1 MDRRFARRKHEML
14 AECEIRPELVRGLQ
28 PRLSEFLAPF
38 AAGLRVDAQRQHTL
52 EFCQGLLSNVKR
64 KNVESIAYQHDQDR
78 RNLQHFIGLA
88 EWDYRPMVDELCRQ
102 VGAELGEPDA
112 VLVIDPSAFPKQGK
126 KSVGVARQWCGR
138 LGKVDNCQ
146 VGVYLAYVSREER
159 ALCDFRLFLPKEWTQ
174 DRRRCRGSGV
184 PPTVRRRTRH
194 ELALE
199 MILARRDVLPHAWVT
214 ADDEFGKVTHF
225 RRDLHEAGERY
236 LLAAPDSLT
245 VRILDSDEL
254 PRRGRGLVKARHF
267 VGVAQV
273 RNELLATA
281 WQRIDVRDAEK
292 GPLVVEVAVVPH
304 VQTKGGG
311 RRTKYAERL
320 ILIRYQAADGA
331 RHDDAYFSN
340 APSDTPAAEFARVA
354 AAEHRVEE
362 CLRRAKSEAGLA
374 DYEVRTW
381 VGWHHHQTL
390 SLIAT
395 WFLVQETRRGKKIDT
410 SLDRSATAT
419 SHFPTAR
426 TRMESYTA
434 GLDCQERPAPLAA

>member
-1 MDRRFARRKHEML
+1 MDRRFTRRKQEML
-14 AECEIRPELVRGLQ
+14 AECEVSPDLLRLQ
-28 PRLSEFLAPF
+28 PRLGEFLTPF
-38 AAGLRVDAQRQHTL
+38 SACLCVEAQRVHAL
-52 EFCQGLLSNVKR
+52 EFCQGLMSKVER

-78 RNLQHFIGLA
+78 RNLQHFMGTA
-88 EWDYRPMVDELCRQ
+88 EWNHQPMLDELCRQ
-102 VGAELGEPDA
+102 VGSELGETDGI
-112 VLVIDPSAFPKQGK
+112 LVIDPSAFPKQGK

-146 VGVYLAYVSREER
+146 VGVYLAYVSRREH
-159 ALCDFRLFLPKEWTQ
+159 ALCDFRLFLSEEWTR
-174 DRRRCRGSGV
+174 DRRRCRAAGV
-184 PPTVRRRTRH
+184 PKSVRHRTRH

-199 MILARRDVLPHAWVT
+199 MIRARRDALPHRWIT

-225 RRDLHEAGERY
+225 RRDLHELGERY
-236 LLAAPDSLT
+236 LLAVPHSLT

-254 PRRGRGLVKARHF
+254 PRRGPGRAKARPF
-267 VGVAQV
+267 VSAARV
-273 RNELLATA
+273 RDELPTTA

-311 RRTKYAERL
+311 HRTKYAERL
-320 ILIRYQAADGA
+320 VLIRYQDADGV
-331 RHDDAYFSN
+331 RHDDSYFSN
-340 APSDTPAAEFARVA
+340 ASSDTPPAEFARVA
-354 AAEHRVEE
+354 GAEHRVEE

-374 DYEVRTW
+374 DYEVQKW

-410 SLDRSATAT
+410 GTDHAATAT
-419 SHFPTAR
+419 DHRATVSA
-426 TRMESYTA
+426 RMEPHETC
-434 GLDCQERPAPLAA
+434 LDRQSHPTPIAA